1 MRINELI
8 VESNNLDE
16 ISLAGIGKGLGK
28 AATGIGKTVGATIG
42 GAGALGSA
50 VKAGYQAGKAGARQ
64 SILGKGSSSSN
75 AAPDDQQPVTTP
87 TTSQQ
92 AAGGTAPNQSSADQ
106 LKQQLDVA
114 YQQGQRHASQQPAS
128 TGSAPAAARP
138 VAAAPTLKAPPVAL
152 GNLDSFKKSYSSLD
166 PAEREQL
173 KKDLEVIDDQD
184 RLATGTNESLD
195 DIIKLARS

>member
-50 VKAGYQAGKAGARQ
+50 VKAGYQAGKTGARQ
-64 SILGKGSSSSN
+64 SILGKGSPSSN
-75 AAPDDQQPVTTP
+75 AAPDNQSTATPQAVTTP
-87 TTSQQ
+87 VAQQPTVTPATAPTAAPTSQQ
-92 AAGGTAPNQSSADQ
+92 AA
-106 LKQQLDVA
+106 
-114 YQQGQRHASQQPAS
+114 
-128 TGSAPAAARP
+128 ARP
-138 VAAAPTLKAPPVAL
+138 VTAAPTLKAPPVL
-152 GNLDSFKKSYSSLD
+152 PGNLDSFKKSYSSLD